1 MALVAKRNQ
10 LMTLKNSQ
18 RGQISIF
25 FSASL
30 VVFISIIAFV
40 INVGLFVKAKINLQ
54 NATDASAF
62 AGAAVQA
69 RQLTKIAYLNW
80 EMRNIYKEWMYK
92 YYVVGSLNTPMVETT
107 GSGNSCGS
115 DKKCMDFRL
124 AADTDVISGRVN
136 FDPYNIPAVCVHI
149 AGSKTNVCKRYAVP
163 GLPEFGGY
171 NIPGTEEASRAF
183 MDILISEKV
192 NNCVE
197 RSKLNM
203 LVAGTWAYNVLP
215 TAGQDTM
222 AGRGPAI
229 LSDRQGAWPRA
240 IELAMRIRNLEKVM
254 NREVNPQPVCI
265 GRSGSC
271 TAIEEISVKNYLG
284 DERIVK
290 AFYSG
295 FRNLSNESDSQMKN
309 SFTLRELP
317 PVKPPPA
324 PESSNSSLLIPK
336 NALYSKQFVDLKLMM
351 VNYATFYA
359 ALIPRSI
366 ADTSGACDISKVA
379 LPVPG
384 YPLGFYKNPDVLTY
398 YAVKGEAEFTGMFN
412 PFSADTIK
420 LTAYA
425 AAKPAGGRIGPM
437 LFKQKPSETSLR
449 SRTDANKYRSVPYI
463 SSIDVAGTIN
473 PYLRDPQGNPRALLP
488 GEYGPGVP
496 LPVNIAGSPFWLT
509 SPNSPIGGFAAGTKT
524 QFGLPNLVY
533 DFIDGDMN
541 PNAYSPQGAQIFTI
555 NPSGSTPPG
564 SFGGDKAVGLFN
576 HDQFKAFRGNI
587 GGQVSPEDLAD
598 QISRV
603 KAATQYEA
611 ANYLIPTAFDFNI
624 KNNVDSFGMVSG
636 PGKPVAS
643 VPGLVRFQVDVYAPL
658 YKGVNNQTDLLYAT
672 SADVLTNIVQ
682 FMREQESGMMNYVNS
697 LNQAAIQTYKTSQ
710 TATAAAVG
718 AVSGFIDAAK
728 GISDFDVTST
738 DPAYLA
744 TAFPGSCKSLAGQFW
759 HFYYGRQEFNVK
771 QVANQAGCPV
781 TLISLLEAYFAKSA
795 SEPDYSPLHYKMEY
809 NYYPNNWGGKPLKIY
824 SAYMP
829 GPYTGIGAD
838 GVLSPPSGFPGQ
850 GESMRRNFYST
861 KLVTLDSLQKGG
873 NYDETI
879 TNFASYSEGDLT
891 TSQATADRKQDNFAN
906 PLDAQSAG
914 ADVSSIRY

>member
-1 MALVAKRNQ
+1 MMA
-10 LMTLKNSQ
+10 LKNSQ

-92 YYVVGSLNTPMVETT
+92 YYVVGSLNTPMVENI
-107 GSGNSCGS
+107 GSGNTCGS

-124 AADTDVISGRVN
+124 EADTDVITGRVAQ
-136 FDPYNIPAVCVHI
+136 DPYNIPAVCVHI
-149 AGSKTNVCKRYAVP
+149 AGSKTNVCKRFAVP

-183 MDILISEKV
+183 MDVLISEKV

-203 LVAGTWAYNVLP
+203 LVAATWAYNVLP
-215 TAGQDTM
+215 TEGQDTL

-265 GRSGSC
+265 GQTGDC
-271 TAIEEISVKNYLG
+271 TAIEDISVKNYMG

-295 FRNLSNESDSQMKN
+295 YRNLSNESDSQMKN

-317 PVKPPPA
+317 PVKPPI
-324 PESSNSSLLIPK
+324 ESKSSNSSLLIPD
-336 NALYSKQFVDLKLMM
+336 NSLYSKQFVDLKLMM

-359 ALIPRSI
+359 ALIPRSV

-420 LTAYA
+420 LTAYS

-437 LFKQKPSETSLR
+437 LFKQKPSETYLQL
-449 SRTDANKYRSVPYI
+449 RTDANKYRSVPYI
-463 SSIDVAGTIN
+463 TSIDVVGTKN
-473 PYLRDPQGNPRALLP
+473 PYLKDAQGNPRVLGP

-496 LPVNIAGSPFWLT
+496 LPVNLTNSPFWLT
-509 SPNSPIGGFAAGTKT
+509 GPTDPIGGFAAGAKV

-533 DFIDGDMN
+533 DFIGGDMN
-541 PNAYSPQGAQIFTI
+541 ANSYTPQGDQIFKI
-555 NPSGSTPPG
+555 KPGLSDPPT
-564 SFGGDKAVGLFN
+564 SFTGDLAVGLFN

-587 GGQVSPEDLAD
+587 GGIVTPEHLAD

-603 KAATQYEA
+603 KAATKYEA

-624 KNNVDSFGMVSG
+624 ANKVDSFGMMGGSATQ
-636 PGKPVAS
+636 VAT
-643 VPGLVRFQVDVYAPL
+643 VPGLKRYQVDIYAPL
-658 YKGVNNQTDLLYAT
+658 YKGVNNQVDLLYET
-672 SADVLTNIVQ
+672 SGDVLTNIIQ
-682 FMREQESGMMNYVNS
+682 FMREQESGMVNYVNS
-697 LNQAAIQTYKTSQ
+697 LNQAAVQTYRTASSQ
-710 TATAAAVG
+710 SATVAAAG
-718 AVSGFIDAAK
+718 AVPGFITAAK
-728 GISDFDVTST
+728 GISDIDVAST
-738 DPAYLA
+738 DPDYIA
-744 TAFPGSCKSLAGQFW
+744 TAFPKSCNSLAGQFW
-759 HFYYGRQEFNVK
+759 QFYYGGGKFNRE
-771 QVANQAGCPV
+771 VADTAGCPV
-781 TLISLLEAYFAKSA
+781 PIVDLLQAYFAKSA

-809 NYYPNNWGGKPLKIY
+809 NYYPDNWGDKPLKIY

-838 GVLSPPSGFPGQ
+838 GILTPPSGFPGQ

-861 KLVTLDSLQKGG
+861 KLVTLDSLQLKG
-873 NYDETI
+873 NFDET
-879 TNFASYSEGDLT
+879 TTHFALYSEGDLT
-891 TSQATADRKQDNFAN
+891 SGEGTPDRKQNTFSN